1 MVTSG
6 KVHHF
11 EEEVEGILRW
21 MQEVDVFLAAEDP
34 AVGDRATLEAQ
45 LKESN
50 ALQDDIA
57 TLSPNLGKID
67 AAGQQLL
74 SKCAP
79 TENFREEELTRLR
92 SVKSKLSLGRCGAT

>member
-1 MVTSG
+1 MIEEEDNSG
-6 KVHHF
+6 NMLRQF
-11 EEEVEGILRW
+11 EEEVEGISRW
-21 MQEVDVFLAAEDP
+21 MQEVDVFLVAEDP

-57 TLSPNLGKID
+57 TLNPNVETINET
-67 AAGQQLL
+67 GQQLL

-79 TENFREEELTRLR
+79 TETFRRGDQWICEIVLKTF
-92 SVKSKLSLGRCGAT
+92 

>member
-1 MVTSG
+1 MGMFLVEISEG
-6 KVHHF
+6 RLLSAGVRAAEPGPGWDPRQF
-11 EEEVEGILRW
+11 EEEVEGISRW
-21 MQEVDVFLAAEDP
+21 MREVEAFLAAEDP

-57 TLSPNLGKID
+57 TLSPNVQTINET
-67 AAGQQLL
+67 GQQLL

-79 TENFREEELTRLR
+79 TENFR
-92 SVKSKLSLGRCGAT
+92 